1 MSKRRDRRG
10 DATGTHF
17 TVKAKV
23 FEWRGPA
30 PFHFVAITGE
40 VAQEIRD
47 IAAAV
52 TYGWGMIPVSCRIGG
67 TTFTTSLWK
76 KDVGYYLPLKDAVRS
91 AENISLGSTVT
102 VELTLR
108 PR

>member
-10 DATGTHF
+10 AATGTHF
-17 TVKAKV
+17 TVKATV

-91 AENISLGSTVT
+91 AENISLGSTVN